1 MDFRQNVPGPVD
13 GTGRSRT
20 TLTGTLPPP
29 IGTTVIGASAPP
41 SLDLAALG
49 VALYP
54 GEALVVT
61 AVTEASTAQIVLSL
75 GIGEG

>member
-1 MDFRQNVPGPVD
+1 MWTSNGADSGLDYAKP
-13 GTGRSRT
+13 TAT